1 MMTTRTPTF
10 SAFTLAASEGR
21 TPEPLKILGSEV
33 LVKLADADSHG
44 AVAIFHQTVPPS
56 GGPPLHRHSYE
67 DEWFYVLNGEITLEI
82 DGERK
87 LLYAGGSA
95 FAPRGT
101 VHTFKNFDDS
111 PAEMLAVVT
120 PGRFNLFFEEL
131 SLLHRG
137 RSTPDIEGTESL
149 ANDYGID
156 ILGPPLW

>member
-1 MMTTRTPTF
+1 MTTRTPTV
-10 SAFTLAASEGR
+10 SAFTLTSSEGR
-21 TPEPLKILGSEV
+21 TPQPLNILGAEI
-33 LVKLADADSHG
+33 LVKLADADTLG
-44 AVAIFHQTVPPS
+44 AVAIFHEIVPPL

-87 LLYAGGSA
+87 LVYAGGSA

-101 VHTFKNFDDS
+101 VHAFKNFNDS

-120 PGRFNLFFEEL
+120 PSRFHMFFEEL
-131 SLLHRG
+131 SSL
-137 RSTPDIEGTESL
+137 STPDIEGMERL

-156 ILGPPLW
+156 ILGPSLS